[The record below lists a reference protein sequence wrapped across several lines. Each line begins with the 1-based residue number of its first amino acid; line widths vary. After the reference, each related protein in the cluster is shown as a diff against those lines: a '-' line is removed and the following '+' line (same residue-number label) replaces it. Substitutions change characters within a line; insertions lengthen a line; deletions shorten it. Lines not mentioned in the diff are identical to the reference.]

1 MYNPDTD
8 LLFPPR
14 VIPQLRDLRDPA
26 WSQVVDHATE
36 AGAKDPERLAF
47 VLLMVRLSGCVNCQ
61 SDSYRAMQGCTLCAS
76 QAIKRFRGSE
86 DDLAKQLAEA
96 RQEVECFLEK

>member
-14 VIPQLRDLRDPA
+14 VIPQLRGLRGAA
-26 WSQVVDHATE
+26 WNKVVDRAAE
-36 AGAKDPERLAF
+36 AGATDLERLAF

-86 DDLAKQLAEA
+86 DDLGRQLAEA
-96 RQEVECFLEK
+96 RQEIERFLEK